1 MPTFDYEFTVDA
13 PLAAVA
19 AFHKDT
25 RTLKALTPPPIV
37 AQIHYYEPL
46 GEGSIA
52 SFTLWFGPLP
62 IHWKAVHSDVG
73 ENGFTDTQARGP
85 LKSWVHT
92 HRFIPLSDDVTLV
105 SEHIEYEYDSGA
117 RGLLNR
123 LMYSKASLYLFFT
136 ARKLIT
142 RKKIGEIGEKNV

>member
-1 MPTFDYEFTVDA
+1 MPTFDYEFTVNA

-19 AFHKDT
+19 AFHRDT
-25 RTLKALTPPPIV
+25 STLKVLTPPPIV

-52 SFTLWFGPLP
+52 NFTLWFGPLP
-62 IHWKAVHSDVG
+62 IHWKAVHSNVS

-92 HRFIPLSDDVTLV
+92 HRFSSLSDEVTLV

-123 LMYSKASLYLFFT
+123 FMYSEASLYLFFT

-142 RKKIGEIGEKNV
+142 RKKIGEKNV